1 MDASCNNSNEDGNK
15 KMFEIDKVKFGEFIA
30 QLRKEKGYTQKQI
43 AAELF
48 VSDKAV
54 SKWERG
60 ISIPDVSLLMP
71 LAKLLGVTVTEL
83 LECRR
88 INENSGMNALQV
100 EDLVKKT
107 LSLSGAVTGPEKPR
121 EKRIK
126 HICIYTLSLLAAL
139 LECALLLLLKVTPY
153 QLVVSNLLVFELLSL
168 IFGAYFFLAAREWLP
183 AYYDENRLN
192 FYNDGFF
199 RISMPGIVFNNRSWP
214 HILRTCR
221 IWSVS
226 CAILSPL
233 ICLAQLTVFPD
244 SWLIALS
251 FVNLLLFFAGLFVP
265 IYKTGKRYQ

>member
-1 MDASCNNSNEDGNK
+1 MMLGESLREYRK
-15 KMFEIDKVKFGEFIA
+15 KENLSQEQLAERLHVSRQAIA
-30 QLRKEKGYTQKQI
+30 
-43 AAELF
+43 
-48 VSDKAV
+48 
-54 SKWERG
+54 KWERG

-71 LAKLLGVTVTEL
+71 LARLLGVTVTEL

-88 INENSGMNALQV
+88 IDENSGMNALQV

-107 LSLSGAVTGPEKPR
+107 LSLSVAVTGPEKPR

-139 LECALLLLLKVTPY
+139 LECALLLFLKITPY

-192 FYNDGFF
+192 FYHDVFF
-199 RISMPGIVFNNRSWP
+199 HMKMPGIVFNNRSWP

-226 CAILSPL
+226 CAVLSPL
-233 ICLAQLTVFPD
+233 ICLAQLTIFPD
-244 SWLIALS
+244 SWLMALS

-265 IYKTGKRYQ
+265 IYRTGKKYQ